1 MNSHGV
7 APNRFSY
14 HYSFHYPFGLWSG
27 LYLHHTFRFR
37 CSPSSLYTFKISL
50 AWLGIA
56 ILQVSPNLR
65 NYTHK
70 VSQMRL
76 NFHKSG
82 VSTDSTILAC
92 ETIITQRVF
101 MVKCR
106 LRGLNSPSPLY
117 ENGPFTR
124 LVNLRGRSGWIRTI
138 SKALIW
144 RKSLIRRL

>member
-27 LYLHHTFRFR
+27 LYLHHTFQFR

-92 ETIITQRVF
+92 ETIITQKVF
-101 MVKCR
+101 MVKCSLLGSNQSIR
-106 LRGLNSPSPLY
+106 SYEDRAFARELN
-117 ENGPFTR
+117 EH
-124 LVNLRGRSGWIRTI
+124 
-138 SKALIW
+138 
-144 RKSLIRRL
+144 SLFANNE

>member
-1 MNSHGV
+1 MNRHGNT
-7 APNRFSY
+7 PNRFSY

-27 LYLHHTFRFR
+27 LYLHHTFQFR

-50 AWLGIA
+50 AWLGVA

-92 ETIITQRVF
+92 KTIITQRVF
-101 MVKCR
+101 MVKCWLSGSNR
-106 LRGLNSPSPLY
+106 PVLPYEGSAFARELNQQVVAQGIEPCQRP
-117 ENGPFTR
+117 
-124 LVNLRGRSGWIRTI
+124 
-138 SKALIW
+138 
-144 RKSLIRRL
+144 

>member
-27 LYLHHTFRFR
+27 LYLHHTFQFR

-50 AWLGIA
+50 AWLGVA

-76 NFHKSG
+76 NFYKSG

-92 ETIITQRVF
+92 KTIITQRVF
-101 MVKCR
+101 MVKCSS
-106 LRGLNSPSPLY
+106 GESNPSSALY
-117 ENGPFTR
+117 ENAAFDR
-124 LVNLRGRSGWIRTI
+124 LLDEQVVTQGIEPCQRP
-138 SKALIW
+138 
-144 RKSLIRRL
+144 